1 MLKPAFLALATAS
14 ALLLASCGGSD
25 APATKSG
32 SGAAAEGD
40 GTDPWSLYANPGWN
54 HDGANVKKTDSG
66 LEYIVV
72 TSGTECES
80 GPKNG
85 DQAFVHYEGRLTDG
99 TVFDSSLARG
109 VGINFPANRVIPGWT
124 EALGMMCPG
133 DDWMV
138 YLPSDIAY
146 GDSPRPGGP
155 IKPGDDL
162 IFRVILM
169 AQIAEQ
175 DWSGENFR

>member
-1 MLKPAFLALATAS
+1 MAG
-14 ALLLASCGGSD
+14 CGGSD
-25 APATKSG
+25 APQQQASRPD
-32 SGAAAEGD
+32 AGD
-40 GTDPWSLYANPGWN
+40 GTDPWSLYANPGWD
-54 HDGANVKKTDSG
+54 HDAAEVKKTDSG

-72 TSGTECES
+72 SSGPECEG
-80 GPKNG
+80 GPTGG
-85 DQAFVHYEGRLTDG
+85 DQAFVHYEGRLVDG

-109 VGINFPANRVIPGWT
+109 VGINFPANRVIKGWT

-162 IFRVILM
+162 IFRVILL
-169 AQIAEQ
+169 AQISEE
-175 DWSGENFR
+175 DWSGDSFR

>member
-1 MLKPAFLALATAS
+1 MLKTAMIAFAGASLLALS
-14 ALLLASCGGSD
+14 ACGPTEGGSRKN
-25 APATKSG
+25 AATTSDDP
-32 SGAAAEGD
+32 S
-40 GTDPWSLYANPGWN
+40 DPWNTYANPAWDHEN
-54 HDGANVKKTDSG
+54 SAVKKTDSG

-72 TSGTECES
+72 SEGSDCKS
-80 GPKNG
+80 GPTGG

-124 EALGMMCPG
+124 EALGLMCPG

-146 GDSPRPGGP
+146 GDNPRPGGP

-162 IFRVILM
+162 IFRVILL
-169 AQIAEQ
+169 AQVAEE
-175 DWSGENFR
+175 DWSGESFK